1 MNTLCRN
8 MFIITLLLI
17 TTSAGRDLVLL
28 GFNGQRAPAAEKT
41 YDRILR
47 EHLSVT
53 PGIQLI
59 DQAQCQHFKR
69 LINFDT
75 HSVQSKDLIES
86 LARYVKD
93 TTYFAWGTVRELKVY
108 PKRKYF
114 FQAQIKGELS
124 IDLTLYSFKE
134 HSFSYNGTIK
144 AVLYEDKGI
153 IFFTPI
159 SRTIHISALEQTDM
173 LEKLEYEAVKKTCQ
187 IISAAVG
194 REIARNSANTDEGK
208 GTAKAINEVLTT
220 PNVAA
225 PEIKK
230 GAAGSDTAIGKPI
243 ADTNSAALKGT
254 LPTEQSNK

>member
-1 MNTLCRN
+1 MNMLCRN

-47 EHLSVT
+47 EYLSVT

-59 DQAQCQHFKR
+59 DQAQSQHFKR
-69 LINFDT
+69 LINFET
-75 HSVQSKDLIES
+75 HSVLSKDLIES
-86 LARYVKD
+86 LAKYVKD

-114 FQAQIKGELS
+114 FQAQIKGELT
-124 IDLTLYSFKE
+124 IDLTLYSFIE
-134 HSFSYNGTIK
+134 HSFSYNGAVK
-144 AVLYEDKGI
+144 AVLYEDKGP
-153 IFFTPI
+153 IFFAPI
-159 SRTIHISALEQTDM
+159 SRTIHISALEQTEM

-187 IISAAVG
+187 IITATVRS
-194 REIARNSANTDEGK
+194 EIARNGANTDEGN
-208 GTAKAINEVLTT
+208 TAKAIGEVLTT
-220 PNVAA
+220 PSVAA

-230 GAAGSDTAIGKPI
+230 ETASSDTAQGMPI
-243 ADTNSAALKGT
+243 TDTNSAVLKGN
-254 LPTEQSNK
+254 LPTGQSNK